1 MRFFKL
7 TRQASAISFDG
18 ATVRYIKLVQQAGK
32 IVIARFIEDAS
43 PNLSTFVSQHNLYNE
58 IVSMS
63 APEEESFFKFLEKD
77 DGVNE
82 SSETLLSE
90 HLPKGVDAETVS
102 MECLPLDKSKGLL
115 LHFDHNEATD
125 KLKQVSHNSKLIPD
139 RIGGGI
145 CEMGIALQN
154 FIEKD
159 YTGTVLLMEPKLC
172 HAIIFSQGAFSDC
185 ETLHAGQIHFQENPI
200 YFLNEVS
207 RFLIYYWETKQIK
220 SGFNDIHLLESNPSL
235 EEFFKTQGY
244 SISSLNTP
252 LTNSNSQVYAL
263 AYNSLTLG
271 MAAINHNSVME
282 PRLKNGLLFQKAE
295 AILLRLV
302 FPIVGLS
309 LVLFLFIMLSLY
321 GVKHLGEKRLKLK
334 GGEIEQ
340 TLALRE
346 ENKSLLETIH
356 EARTLVQGRN
366 LESGIFQILSRAM
379 PTDVWLTS
387 MQYDRETGQ
396 KIVLGGVSGKET
408 AIQTLYTNLEKDGH
422 FKNVRLLF
430 TERMDK
436 AEIARKSSRS
446 LGQSIVRFSIEMDAP

>member
-1 MRFFKL
+1 MCFFNL
-7 TRQASAISFDG
+7 GRQASAISFDG
-18 ATVRYIKLVQQAGK
+18 FTVRYIKLVQQAGK
-32 IVIARFIEDAS
+32 IVIDRFIEEAS

-63 APEEESFFKFLEKD
+63 APEEESFFKFLEKE
-77 DGVNE
+77 DGINE

-102 MECLPLDKSKGLL
+102 MERFSIDKSKGLL
-115 LHFDHNEATD
+115 LHFVHNEATD
-125 KLKQVSHNSKLIPD
+125 KLKQESLIPN
-139 RIGGGI
+139 RIGGGV

-159 YTGTVLLMEPKLC
+159 YTGTVLIMEPKLC

-220 SGFNDIHLLESNPSL
+220 SGFKDICLLESNPNL
-235 EEFFKTQGY
+235 EAFFKTQGY
-244 SISSLNTP
+244 SISSLSTP

-282 PRLKNGLLFQKAE
+282 PRLKNGLLFQNAE
-295 AILLRLV
+295 SILLRIVL
-302 FPIVGLS
+302 PIVGLS
-309 LVLFLFIMLSLY
+309 LVLLLFIMLSLY
-321 GVKHLGEKRLKLK
+321 GVKHISEKRLRLR

-356 EARTLVQGRN
+356 EARTLIQGRN
-366 LESGIFQILSRAM
+366 FESGIFQILSRAM

-396 KIVLGGVSGKET
+396 KIVLGGASGKET
-408 AIQTLYTNLEKDGH
+408 AIETLYTNLEKDGH